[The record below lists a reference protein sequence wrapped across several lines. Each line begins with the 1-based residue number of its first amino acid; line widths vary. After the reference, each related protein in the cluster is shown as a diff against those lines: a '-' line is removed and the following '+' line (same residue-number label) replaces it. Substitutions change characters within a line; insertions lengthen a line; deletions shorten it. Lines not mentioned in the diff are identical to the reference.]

1 MEEKKKKQKVV
12 NKEEKDACRCHNCEC
27 EHGENEKCNCGE
39 NCNCGEECNCNC
51 NEKDKYIEEL
61 ETKLKSVTDFAAR
74 TQAEMINFK
83 KRKEEE
89 TANMLKYCNEDI
101 LLRFVEICDN
111 FERAIKMDDD
121 NLTDEVSKFLE
132 GFKIMYTHM
141 VNVLESNEVKEIE
154 VLGKPFDPNT
164 SEAVIVEHTEDK
176 EHNEVVE
183 VLRKGYTYKDKLLR
197 PAMVKIND

>member
-12 NKEEKDACRCHNCEC
+12 NKEEKDACRCHSCEC

-39 NCNCGEECNCNC
+39 NCSCGENCNC
-51 NEKDKYIEEL
+51 GEKDKYIEEL

-132 GFKIMYTHM
+132 GFKMMYTHM
-141 VNVLESNEVKEIE
+141 VNVL
-154 VLGKPFDPNT
+154 
-164 SEAVIVEHTEDK
+164 
-176 EHNEVVE
+176 
-183 VLRKGYTYKDKLLR
+183 
-197 PAMVKIND
+197 